1 MYDMQHNIFM
11 MRNIMIVHDMN
22 YIWYDIAMQL

>member
-11 MRNIMIVHDMN
+11 MRNIMIVYDMN
-22 YIWYDIAMQL
+22 YVWYDIAMQL